1 MFNYYNLR
9 ERFGSKFCFD
19 DGEGSGS
26 GGEGGQKETGK
37 IDYNKIFNDPK
48 FQEVLIGSEFY
59 KKNVQSAED
68 KIRTKYTGEKKTI
81 EQQMSAMSDEMAI
94 LKNERLENVK
104 TSVIEEVGIP
114 LKFRSRISGNTK
126 EEMVE
131 SAKSLKADIEEFIN
145 VSVESK
151 FQNGGRNPGKNPGNL
166 NVTKEQFSK
175 MTVVERMRLYGE
187 DKNLYDEL
195 NK

>member
-1 MFNYYNLR
+1 
-9 ERFGSKFCFD
+9 
-19 DGEGSGS
+19 
-26 GGEGGQKETGK
+26 
-37 IDYNKIFNDPK
+37 
-48 FQEVLIGSEFY
+48 
-59 KKNVQSAED
+59 NVQSAED

-81 EQQMSAMSDEMAI
+81 EQQMSVMSDEMAI

-104 TSVIEEVGIP
+104 TSVVEEIGIP
-114 LKFRSRISGNTK
+114 LKFRSRITGNTK

-131 SAKSLKADIEEFIN
+131 SAKSLKADIEELIN
-145 VSVESK
+145 ISVENK
-151 FQNGGRNPGKNPGNL
+151 FQNGGRNPGKNPGNS